1 MFIVTLV
8 GKNFVYNIG
17 NNKPELNMNKLHK
30 IMQIALKKKIKS
42 TNISYPKNYP
52 QVEPQRR
59 CPDISKARSIGYDPD
74 VALEDGLH
82 RTLLWY
88 QKFQLLR

>member
-1 MFIVTLV
+1 MFIVTLI

-30 IMQIALKKKIKS
+30 IMEASLKKKIKAI
-42 TNISYPKNYP
+42 NISYPKNYP

-59 CPDISKARSIGYDPD
+59 CPDIGKLIKEFNYKNKVSINDAIIRFHYWTS
-74 VALEDGLH
+74 
-82 RTLLWY
+82 RY
-88 QKFQLLR
+88 Y